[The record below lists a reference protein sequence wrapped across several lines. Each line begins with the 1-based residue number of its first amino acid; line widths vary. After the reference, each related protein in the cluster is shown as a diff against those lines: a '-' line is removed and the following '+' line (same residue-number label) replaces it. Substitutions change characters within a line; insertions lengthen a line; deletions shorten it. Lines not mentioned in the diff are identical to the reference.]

1 MKSKYIN
8 PAIIVKEVCLTN
20 AIAQMSYGGS
30 ADDSEGLARELMD
43 FDEEDNSPKN
53 GSFDVW
59 ED

>member
-30 ADDSEGLARELMD
+30 ADGSEGLARELMD
-43 FDEEDNSPKN
+43 FDEEENKQTLTIN
-53 GSFDVW
+53 DVW